1 MHMKTKSE
9 FMEQYSLPAFLILTP
24 LICLAIALFL
34 PLPPE
39 VIALLILLIIS
50 TMAVLFT
57 ALAEGG
63 QGVSELLKKIVQW
76 RIKFK
81 WYLVA
86 LLMPVGIIFASGLVA
101 FLLGW
106 SPAVQIRIPSA
117 SQLIFNF
124 FLVVI
129 VAVLEELGWRGY
141 ALPKL
146 LRYRSPLTS
155 ALIIGIV
162 AGVLHIGL
170 GLVAGRPWLPTFL
183 VPVVFSVT
191 WTWLF
196 IHTQGSLA
204 MAMLFHFAIDYAPQF
219 VLDAPLPI
227 AQGLWAQAIVS
238 LAVALGLT
246 LLFGT
251 DLQRGPAKELA
262 TADAAGR

>member
-1 MHMKTKSE
+1 MKKTSTLR
-9 FMEQYSLPAFLILTP
+9 EQYALTAFLILTP
-24 LICLAIALFL
+24 FIGLAIALFL

-39 VIALLILLIIS
+39 FIALLTLLTIS
-50 TMAVLFT
+50 TMAVLVT
-57 ALAEGG
+57 ALAEGR
-63 QGVSELLKKIVQW
+63 QGVSDLLKKIFQW
-76 RIKFK
+76 RISFK
-81 WYLVA
+81 WYLIA
-86 LLMPVGIIFASGLVA
+86 LLMPVGIILASGVLA

-106 SPAVQIRIPSA
+106 IPTVEIRVPTS
-117 SQLIFNF
+117 SQLIFN
-124 FLVVI
+124 LI
-129 VAVLEELGWRGY
+129 LIILIAVLEELGWRGY

-162 AGVLHIGL
+162 AGLLHIGL

-183 VPVVFSVT
+183 VPVGFSVI

-196 IHTQGSLA
+196 LSTQGSLA

-238 LAVALGLT
+238 LAVALGLI

-251 DLQRGPAKELA
+251 DLQRGPVKELA
-262 TADAAGR
+262 AADAAGR

>member
-1 MHMKTKSE
+1 VKKTSTLR
-9 FMEQYSLPAFLILTP
+9 EQYALTAFLVLTP
-24 LICLAIALFL
+24 LISLAIALFL

-39 VIALLILLIIS
+39 FIALLILLTIS
-50 TMAVLFT
+50 TMAVLVT
-57 ALAEGG
+57 ALAEGR
-63 QGVSELLKKIVQW
+63 QGVSDLLKKIFQW
-76 RIKFK
+76 RISFK

-86 LLMPVGIIFASGLVA
+86 LLMPVGIILASGVLA

-106 SPAVQIRIPSA
+106 IPTVEIRVPAS
-117 SQLIFNF
+117 SQLIFNLI
-124 FLVVI
+124 LVI
-129 VAVLEELGWRGY
+129 LIAVLEELGWRGY

-183 VPVVFSVT
+183 VPVGFSVT

>member
-1 MHMKTKSE
+1 MKTKTILSE
-9 FMEQYSLPAFLILTP
+9 QSALLLYLILTP
-24 LICLAIALFL
+24 LISLAIALFL

-39 VIALLILLIIS
+39 FIALLILLTIS
-50 TMAVLFT
+50 TMAVLVT
-57 ALAEGG
+57 ALAEGR
-63 QGVSELLKKIVQW
+63 QGVSELLRKIFQW
-76 RIKFK
+76 RISFK

-86 LLMPVGIIFASGLVA
+86 LLMPVGIILASGVVA

-106 SPAVQIRIPSA
+106 IPTLEIRVPAA
-117 SQLIFNF
+117 SQLMFNLI
-124 FLVVI
+124 LVI
-129 VAVLEELGWRGY
+129 LIAVLEELGWRGY

-155 ALIIGIV
+155 ALVIGIV
-162 AGVLHIGL
+162 AGLLHIGL

-183 VPVVFSVT
+183 VPLGFSVI

-196 IHTQGSLA
+196 LQTRGSLA

-227 AQGLWAQAIVS
+227 AQALWVQAIVS
-238 LAVALGLT
+238 LGVALGLT

-251 DLQRGPAKELA
+251 DLQRGPVKELA
-262 TADAAGR
+262 AADAAGR